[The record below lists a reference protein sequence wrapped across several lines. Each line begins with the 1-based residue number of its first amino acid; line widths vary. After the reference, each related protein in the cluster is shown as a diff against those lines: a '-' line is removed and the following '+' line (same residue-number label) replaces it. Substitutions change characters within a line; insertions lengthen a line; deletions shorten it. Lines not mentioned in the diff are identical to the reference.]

1 MTDSALIRLEIDA
14 SAVDIDLL
22 RAVLVDKNKP
32 TTREG
37 YTKDLM
43 DFFLFVTQGESV
55 YQAEG
60 SKRKSALKDQIREE
74 LSRLSQ
80 SFVAIGRL
88 KALEL
93 TARYR
98 ECMMQ
103 RGLQAN
109 TINRRLAAVKSMV
122 RMARRLEMCDWTLAE
137 LDGLKVKQYKDTR
150 GVSVDQFR
158 LILEVVERHTVAGS
172 RDYAMLTLLWEAGL
186 RRSELVGCDV
196 RHFDPSQKRL
206 SILGKGRDEREW
218 VDLTSNGVI
227 QILWWL
233 EQRGEHQQTEPLF
246 IALDRANYGKRLS
259 GTSIYRIVRGYG
271 QDAGVS
277 EVFSPHK
284 VRHSG
289 VTAYLEM
296 TDGDLRG
303 AQSYSRHANLNTL
316 KFYDDNRQQLQKKAS
331 NLLSSQIVSNQSRS

>member
-1 MTDSALIRLEIDA
+1 MHQSALVRLEIDE

-32 TTREG
+32 ATREG
-37 YTKDLM
+37 YTKDLI
-43 DFFLFVTQGESV
+43 DFFLFVTQGDAV
-55 YQAEG
+55 YLAEG
-60 SKRKSALKDQIREE
+60 AKRKSSIKAQVRDE

-93 TARYR
+93 AARYR

-122 RMARRLEMCDWTLAE
+122 RMARRLEMCDWTLTE
-137 LDGLKVKQYKDTR
+137 VEGLKVKPYKDTR
-150 GVSVDQFR
+150 GVSAHQYR
-158 LILEVVERHTVAGS
+158 LILLGVQRWTVAGA
-172 RDYAMLTLLWEAGL
+172 RNYAILVLLWEAGL

-196 RHFDPSQKRL
+196 RHFDAVGRRL
-206 SILGKGRDEREW
+206 SILGKGREEREW
-218 VDLTSNGVI
+218 IDLTENAVMAVS
-227 QILWWL
+227 QWL
-233 EQRGEHQQTEPLF
+233 EQRGECQQSDPLF
-246 IALDRANYGKRLS
+246 VALDRANFGKRLS
-259 GTSIYRIVRGYG
+259 GTSVYRIVRALAKE
-271 QDAGVS
+271 AGVS
-277 EVFSPHK
+277 EIFGPHK

-289 VTAYLEM
+289 VTTYLEL

-303 AQSYSRHANLNTL
+303 AQSFSRHANLNTL

-331 NLLSSQIVSNQSRS
+331 IKLSNEIS